1 MFRIMPFDVA
11 LRGRLIKTLS
21 QIRQIHKDE
30 RLHGARGWRYR
41 TKGWDP
47 CVRYRTQG
55 SHPFMRLEDYSGL
68 TKMLS
73 WTGSS

>member
-11 LRGRLIKTLS
+11 LRGQLIKTLS

-30 RLHGARGWRYR
+30 RSHGASGWRYR

-55 SHPFMRLEDYSGL
+55 SHPFVRLEDYSGL
-68 TKMLS
+68 MKMLS